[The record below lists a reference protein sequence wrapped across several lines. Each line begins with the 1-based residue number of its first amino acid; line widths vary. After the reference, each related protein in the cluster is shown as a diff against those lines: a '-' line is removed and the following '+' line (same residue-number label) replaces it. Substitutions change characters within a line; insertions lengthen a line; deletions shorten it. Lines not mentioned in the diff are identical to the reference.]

1 MTIHFKTPFSDNF
14 LLLMNRK
21 YGKIAGEAQF
31 FYYPWLKRTYKF
43 EMYVILV
50 LNSVENVPTSFA
62 GYMLLSS
69 PKNKTKTRSKISI
82 TIFGQRKLNWR
93 LREVMVGGNV
103 SKYQGMDI

>member
-31 FYYPWLKRTYKF
+31 FYYPLLKRTYEF

-50 LNSVENVPTSFA
+50 LNSVENVPTS
-62 GYMLLSS
+62 YMLLRS
-69 PKNKTKTRSKISI
+69 PKNKTKRRSKISI
-82 TIFGQRKLNWR
+82 TIFG
-93 LREVMVGGNV
+93 
-103 SKYQGMDI
+103 